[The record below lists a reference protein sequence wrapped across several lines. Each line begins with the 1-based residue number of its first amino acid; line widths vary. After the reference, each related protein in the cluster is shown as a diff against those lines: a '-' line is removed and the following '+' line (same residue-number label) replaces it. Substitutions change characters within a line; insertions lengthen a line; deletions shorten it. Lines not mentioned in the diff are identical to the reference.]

1 MAENLHFASDL
12 ALILISAGIVTIIFK
27 LLKQPLVLGYIVA
40 GFLVGPNFYLF
51 PTVMEQNV
59 VSEWSEIGIIF
70 LLFALGLEFSF
81 KKLLK
86 MGTTAL
92 IASFAEIVLM
102 FSLGFVSGYLLHW
115 TVMESIFLGGMLAMS
130 STTIIIKA
138 FDDMGLKK
146 FRFADLT
153 MVILII
159 QDIVAILM
167 MVLLSTA
174 AGSQKF
180 AGWDMIYCVIKL
192 IFFLILWFVIGISVI
207 PTFFRKAKKYINDE
221 TLLIISIGLCFGMVI
236 FANAV
241 GFSSALGA
249 FVMGS
254 ILCETVEGEHIEKL
268 IKGIKDLFGAIF
280 FVSVGMMVDPK
291 ILVDYWGTILLLT
304 IIVLIIKAFIS
315 SVSVLMAGED
325 METSLKTGFSLAQI
339 GEFAFIIA
347 SLGVSL
353 GVMRSFIYPIIV
365 AVAVITTFT
374 TPYCIRAAEPVNR
387 YLNRRLSPQLKNRLD
402 SYCITGK
409 TQRTSRG
416 WKIVIGTS
424 LTRTIIFSVC
434 TFAAIIASVKF
445 LYPFTLKEFGE
456 LMSPKVLGILNC
468 VALILFISPFLYGLT
483 HHSAKTQDIYSSL
496 WRYDNSSRIA
506 IVGWT
511 LFRIFLAC
519 FFVIL
524 SLSKYFIFTRWVIL
538 LITAAIIIFV
548 SFSQR
553 ILRRY
558 IRIEDSFIHNLKAKE
573 IENQEVESTVDNS
586 DLSNED

>member
-1 MAENLHFASDL
+1 
-12 ALILISAGIVTIIFK
+12 
-27 LLKQPLVLGYIVA
+27 
-40 GFLVGPNFYLF
+40 
-51 PTVMEQNV
+51 MEQSV

-81 KKLLK
+81 RKLLK

-146 FRFADLT
+146 FHFADLT

-304 IIVLIIKAFIS
+304 IIVLVVKAFIS
-315 SVSVLMAGED
+315 FVSVLMAGED

-387 YLNRRLSPQLKNRLD
+387 FLNRKLSPERKARLD

-409 TQRTSRG
+409 SQRASRG

-445 LYPFTLKEFGE
+445 LYPFTLKEFSE
-456 LMSPKVLGILNC
+456 LLSPKVLGVLNC

-496 WRYDNSSRIA
+496 WRYDNTSRIA

-524 SLSKYFIFTRWVIL
+524 SLSKYFIFTRWVVL

-558 IRIEDSFIHNLKAKE
+558 VRIEDSFIQNLKAKE
-573 IENQEVESTVDNS
+573 VENKDIESSVDNP

>member
-1 MAENLHFASDL
+1 
-12 ALILISAGIVTIIFK
+12 
-27 LLKQPLVLGYIVA
+27 
-40 GFLVGPNFYLF
+40 
-51 PTVMEQNV
+51 
-59 VSEWSEIGIIF
+59 
-70 LLFALGLEFSF
+70 
-81 KKLLK
+81 
-86 MGTTAL
+86 
-92 IASFAEIVLM
+92 
-102 FSLGFVSGYLLHW
+102 
-115 TVMESIFLGGMLAMS
+115 
-130 STTIIIKA
+130 
-138 FDDMGLKK
+138 
-146 FRFADLT
+146 
-153 MVILII
+153 
-159 QDIVAILM
+159 
-167 MVLLSTA
+167 
-174 AGSQKF
+174 
-180 AGWDMIYCVIKL
+180 
-192 IFFLILWFVIGISVI
+192 
-207 PTFFRKAKKYINDE
+207 
-221 TLLIISIGLCFGMVI
+221 MVI

-291 ILVDYWGTILLLT
+291 ILVEYWGTILLLT
-304 IIVLIIKAFIS
+304 IIVLVIKAIIS
-315 SVSVLMAGED
+315 SISVLMAGED
-325 METSLKTGFSLAQI
+325 LETSLKTGFSLAQI

-353 GVMRSFIYPIIV
+353 GVMRPFIYPIIV

-387 YLNRRLSPQLKNRLD
+387 FMNRKLSPEFKARLD
-402 SYCITGK
+402 RYCITGK
-409 TQRTSRG
+409 GQRTSRG

-445 LYPFTLKEFGE
+445 LYPFTLKEFSE
-456 LMSPKVLGILNC
+456 FLNPKILGILNC
-468 VALILFISPFLYGLT
+468 VALIMFISPFLYGLT
-483 HHSAKTQDIYSSL
+483 HHSAKTQEIYSSL
-496 WRYDNSSRIA
+496 WRYDNTSRIA

-524 SLSKYFIFTRWVIL
+524 SLSKYFIFTRWVVL

-558 IRIEDSFIHNLKAKE
+558 VRIEDSFIHNLKAKE
-573 IENQEVESTVDNS
+573 IENQEIESTVDNPDS
-586 DLSNED
+586 PNED

>member
-1 MAENLHFASDL
+1 MAENLHFVSDL

-280 FVSVGMMVDPK
+280 FVSVGMMVEPK